1 MLKKIATDMSE
12 VVLVRTKHFTFPSA
26 CPICDIKSTT
36 INTLYIFVIC
46 CHAKTPVVSNML
58 LI

>member
-12 VVLVRTKHFTFPSA
+12 GVLVRTKHFTFPFA

-36 INTLYIFVIC
+36 INTLYIFIIC
-46 CHAKTPVVSNML
+46 CHA
-58 LI
+58 